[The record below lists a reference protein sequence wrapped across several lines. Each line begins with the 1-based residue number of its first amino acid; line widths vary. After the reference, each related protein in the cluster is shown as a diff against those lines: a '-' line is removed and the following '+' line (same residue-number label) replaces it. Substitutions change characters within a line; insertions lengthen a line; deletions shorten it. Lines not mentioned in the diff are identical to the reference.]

1 MCALYCLTDLKD
13 LRQRSVL
20 NSRWCSSC
28 QTASVSL
35 SNKQHAKYK
44 RLCNEFSLITQTF
57 YPQICFFPLLTSCH
71 FICSVIPGNIVFLF
85 IDLLIYFFFVLFD
98 FYCYICMFFSV
109 LTPVEFMAMKDT
121 GIRQL
126 GQASFSQRT
135 KRGLVGGMRDKGS
148 CWRESGEAGQAM
160 PVSQPL

>member
-1 MCALYCLTDLKD
+1 M
-13 LRQRSVL
+13 
-20 NSRWCSSC
+20 
-28 QTASVSL
+28 
-35 SNKQHAKYK
+35 
-44 RLCNEFSLITQTF
+44 
-57 YPQICFFPLLTSCH
+57 
-71 FICSVIPGNIVFLF
+71 
-85 IDLLIYFFFVLFD
+85 
-98 FYCYICMFFSV
+98 